1 VAFPLPRSHPLS
13 RRSGEGEQ
21 CRSDLSYAEKRA
33 PAPLSQGWE
42 RTSGPH
48 TVTLQDAL
56 GRQSSVDLSVI
67 RDTTPPTLTLE
78 AVVQSNVLV
87 TWSATDSG
95 SGVDTSTC
103 LLEVR
108 EDDGDWQAFSTDCGG
123 DDTYDGQPGHTYTFR
138 LSASDNVSNAASIEV
153 EAVVP
158 YVTKY
163 YYANGGEVGRVLYD
177 PYGEVITSTLPITL
191 TEQLLSAQGLDSR
204 LGLVYHGDGR
214 YYDPVIAH
222 TLQPEPFGGVPQL
235 PQTLNRYA
243 VPTAGSVVGQVIGE
257 MSSPALSLVGGE
269 ATQETISALVGS
281 ALKRYAQRTGRFYVT
296 ANLAL
301 IKRAGYTDFF
311 QRVAPPGR
319 GRSAQFVSLL
329 LREVDVDEYEV
340 LEGAWK
346 GRKVVGQTMGA
357 ALQNAVVNNRWPV
370 RGLGFVA
377 SNDTALKAFIRSR
390 AGKLLLEDAGIPF
403 ILDFGFQLAQ
413 DWSNPRLTGWQKAGR
428 ATVSGGVGAGGG
440 FIAYGLCW
448 LVVGST
454 PPGWLL
460 LIGGVIVGV
469 TVENPF
475 SRFVNETYFPEKPLN
490 LRPLL

>member
-163 YYANGGEVGRVLYD
+163 YYANGQRVAMQKEGVVYYVHTDHLGSTSVLSDESGQPAGDRVAYL
-177 PYGEVITSTLPITL
+177 PYGGV
-191 TEQLLSAQGLDSR
+191 R
-204 LGLVYHGDGR
+204 LGSASALPTDYTFTGQRNEAGLGLMHYGARFYSPRLGR
-214 YYDPVIAH
+214 FVSADSIV
-222 TLQPEPFGGVPQL
+222 PEPGE

-243 VPTAGSVVGQVIGE
+243 YVQNNPVQYTDPSGHYITLYGDPGVRFAGDLSQGRRELAVRMDEGQVFVLRGGTE
-257 MSSPALSLVGGE
+257 FVNVAEQDLANYYATGNEAYMPAAGG
-269 ATQETISALVGS
+269 A
-281 ALKRYAQRTGRFYVT
+281 
-296 ANLAL
+296 
-301 IKRAGYTDFF
+301 
-311 QRVAPPGR
+311 
-319 GRSAQFVSLL
+319 
-329 LREVDVDEYEV
+329 
-340 LEGAWK
+340 LEGAMGYAINDAAVASGYAARYTSLLGK
-346 GRKVVGQTMGA
+346 LAGGYVGASFVLGAGYVPKAGSEECAGQGPPRGERLGYTETPRDAVAREAQSAYQRPHSPRLSQLEHGQA
-357 ALQNAVVNNRWPV
+357 ALANQ
-370 RGLGFVA
+370 RG
-377 SNDTALKAFIRSR
+377 TEQSR
-390 AGKLLLEDAGIPF
+390 EV
-403 ILDFGFQLAQ
+403 Q
-413 DWSNPRLTGWQKAGR
+413 
-428 ATVSGGVGAGGG
+428 
-440 FIAYGLCW
+440 
-448 LVVGST
+448 
-454 PPGWLL
+454 
-460 LIGGVIVGV
+460 
-469 TVENPF
+469 
-475 SRFVNETYFPEKPLN
+475 
-490 LRPLL
+490 